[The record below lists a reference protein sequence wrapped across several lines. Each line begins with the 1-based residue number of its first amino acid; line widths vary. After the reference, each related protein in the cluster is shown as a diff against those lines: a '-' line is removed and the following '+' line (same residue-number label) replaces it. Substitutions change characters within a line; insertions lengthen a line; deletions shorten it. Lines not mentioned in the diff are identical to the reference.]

1 MIPRIKER
9 LNTLS
14 GSLQSL
20 TSVILMMLKKI
31 LAMKNTLHD
40 LAKI

>member
-20 TSVILMMLKKI
+20 TSVILMLKKI